1 MAIPTEVQAQVRA
14 ARRGDAPALAEIYL
28 ASAQHHVRLDPS
40 LYTEPDLKEVVERYR
55 HRFPRPSDAEI
66 LVADVAGE
74 VVGWVEVILK
84 RADGEPRM
92 NRELLAADIDIAV
105 LPDYR
110 DLGIGTQ
117 LMCAAEE
124 WALDHGADIMTLDT
138 HIANSDAH
146 RFYQDRHGWRT
157 SGLFMTKRPER
168 NPN

>member
-1 MAIPTEVQAQVRA
+1 MAIPTQVQAQVRPARA
-14 ARRGDAPALAEIYL
+14 ADAEALAEIYL

-40 LYTEPDLKEVVERYR
+40 LYTEPDFDQVVKRYR
-55 HRFPRPSDAEI
+55 ARFPRPKDAEI
-66 LVADVAGE
+66 LVADAAGE
-74 VVGWVEVILK
+74 VVGWVEIILK
-84 RADGEPRM
+84 HPDGEPRM

-117 LMCAAEE
+117 LMHAAED
-124 WALDHGADIMTLDT
+124 WALNHGADIMTLDT
-138 HIANSDAH
+138 HIANVDAH

-168 NPN
+168 H